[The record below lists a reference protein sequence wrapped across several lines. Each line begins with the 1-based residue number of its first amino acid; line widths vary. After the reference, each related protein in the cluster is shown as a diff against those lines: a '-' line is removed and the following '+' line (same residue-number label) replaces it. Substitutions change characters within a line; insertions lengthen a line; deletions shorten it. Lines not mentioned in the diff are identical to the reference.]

1 MPLAPEAVAF
11 SRILVHR
18 LIGPAVH
25 VRVKLLV
32 TRKTGGRQL
41 NRPGD
46 SLFSNRCAALS
57 AVIGADRLRT
67 PDADTPNNKKR
78 FFHGFSERGSG
89 FGLSLTPKAE
99 AKRVRAP

>member
-18 LIGPAVH
+18 LIEPAVH

-67 PDADTPNNKKR
+67 PDVDTPNNKKR
-78 FFHGFSERGSG
+78 FFPLMSKISSAKITRASQP
-89 FGLSLTPKAE
+89 LTA
-99 AKRVRAP
+99 RR